1 MPEVLIKQVK
11 YCHHV
16 DEVHVRQCKFMDE
29 KFLKEEMEMTPQ
41 EFIGQFGKRR
51 VVVCGEKIT
60 YAVSDVAWDVVLY
73 KRRIRKVILSRSG
86 RSDGGGLLQV
96 KEELED

>member
-1 MPEVLIKQVK
+1 MK
-11 YCHHV
+11 
-16 DEVHVRQCKFMDE
+16 
-29 KFLKEEMEMTPQ
+29 MTPQ

-73 KRRIRKVILSRSG
+73 KRRIRKVIVSRSG
-86 RSDGGGLLQV
+86 GGGLLQV
-96 KEELED
+96 KEEVEAQAP